1 MILLADMRT
10 YFISGRR
17 RVVPAQTE
25 SKNNGT
31 KSLPSLG
38 YKNISNASS
47 VTTKLSAGPD
57 EASEGKVII
66 NKLHRFLRQRSVPAP
81 SAGPGDGWENTNNN
95 MKVQILSNSEGSSP
109 MKETAQ
115 NGEIS
120 LLNEKN
126 ELTKNL
132 LLATD
137 LDETVRL
144 EIFIVLHDA
153 LIHHQ
158 HSS

>member
-1 MILLADMRT
+1 M
-10 YFISGRR
+10 
-17 RVVPAQTE
+17 
-25 SKNNGT
+25 
-31 KSLPSLG
+31 
-38 YKNISNASS
+38 
-47 VTTKLSAGPD
+47 
-57 EASEGKVII
+57 
-66 NKLHRFLRQRSVPAP
+66 PAP
-81 SAGPGDGWENTNNN
+81 SASPGEGWENTNNN

-109 MKETAQ
+109 MKEIAQ